1 VNISD
6 QYITN
11 TSRDSIYGEI
21 ISDLT
26 AAEGL
31 PESYESADVGRA
43 TNGAAKSLLAYVYVT
58 RKEWSKAKDLLL
70 QVLTAGTFSGATGK
84 YGYALFDDFYDV
96 FAQATKNGKEHIFS
110 AQFGTNL
117 GAANTR
123 QWLSASFSSFNV
135 GVYPIDCISD
145 SSVVQ
150 IFSNND
156 TRKAVTFYTTQ
167 YDPSTGKTSVFNNP
181 YTPYL
186 NKFVD
191 YSLSQLNQQVRSG
204 INFPIIRY
212 AEVLLLYAESLNELN
227 GPGADAYKAINLVR
241 ERAKIVDLTIGLSKD
256 EFRDSV
262 FLERRREFVQEGKRW
277 FDLKR
282 RGGDYLVTAL
292 HKIASKSAASLKD
305 TVFPI
310 PYTELQL
317 NPLLKQN
324 PGWEE

>member
-1 VNISD
+1 M
-6 QYITN
+6 
-11 TSRDSIYGEI
+11 
-21 ISDLT
+21 
-26 AAEGL
+26 
-31 PESYESADVGRA
+31 
-43 TNGAAKSLLAYVYVT
+43 YVT
-58 RKEWSKAKDLLL
+58 RKEWDKAKSLLL
-70 QVLTAGTFSGATGK
+70 EVLTAGTFTGATGT
-84 YGYALFDDFYDV
+84 YGYALFDNYYDV

-117 GAANTR
+117 GAADTR

-135 GVYPIDCISD
+135 NVYPIDCISD
-145 SSVVQ
+145 SSVVK
-150 IFSNND
+150 IFSSND

-167 YDPSTGKTSVFNNP
+167 YDASTGKTAVFNNP

-191 YSLSQLNQQVRSG
+191 YSLSPLNQQTRSG
-204 INFPIIRY
+204 INFPVIRY
-212 AEVLLLYAESLNELN
+212 AEVLLLYAETLNELN
-227 GPGADAYKAINLVR
+227 GPTADAYKAVNLVR
-241 ERAKIVDLTIGLSKD
+241 EMAKTGDLTEGLTKD
-256 EFRDSV
+256 AFRDSV

-282 RGGDYLVTAL
+282 RGGEYLVAAL